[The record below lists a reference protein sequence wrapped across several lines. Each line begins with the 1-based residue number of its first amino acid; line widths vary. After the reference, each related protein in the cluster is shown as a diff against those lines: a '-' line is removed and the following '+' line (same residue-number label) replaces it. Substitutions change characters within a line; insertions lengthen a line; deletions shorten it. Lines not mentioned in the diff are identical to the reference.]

1 MVRYLD
7 GRDQVYEFFQDVFHI
22 DGCFILALKFVIHV
36 QEWLRLLFTACEIN
50 KVAFVLLQLL
60 IGWLSANL
68 LFYGLGL
75 LGFRELADSLR
86 GERLEQGAFIC
97 LERRLLIL
105 RRLLCDLFHF
115 LFEHRLIDLLG
126 LAIYD

>member
-1 MVRYLD
+1 MFCLVSQPSNDVLFLFMVRDLD

-60 IGWLSANL
+60 IGVLSANL

-86 GERLEQGAFIC
+86 GERLEQGAFVF
-97 LERRLLIL
+97 LERRLL
-105 RRLLCDLFHF
+105 RRP
-115 LFEHRLIDLLG
+115 
-126 LAIYD
+126 

>member
-1 MVRYLD
+1 
-7 GRDQVYEFFQDVFHI
+7 
-22 DGCFILALKFVIHV
+22 LALKFVIHV

-60 IGWLSANL
+60 IGVLSANL

-75 LGFRELADSLR
+75 LVFRELADSLR

-97 LERRLLIL
+97 LERRLL
-105 RRLLCDLFHF
+105 RRPLCDLFHF
-115 LFEHRLIDLLG
+115 LIEHRLIELLG
-126 LAIYD
+126 LAI